1 MHQALSKAEQH
12 EESLVLVAIDGSAAD
27 LLALPCDDRHTVLAA
42 RLEMARLMLKLAVL
56 LDARGL
62 T

>member
-12 EESLVLVAIDGSAAD
+12 GEVLVQVAIDGTAAD
-27 LLALPCDDRHTVLAA
+27 LLALPLDDLHTVLAA

-56 LDARGL
+56 LDARRL